1 MLRAASPRPRLAGPE
16 LDRAVE
22 EALSGPAQIGAPR
35 LESLGAGAGYLATFP
50 DAHAVLAANGLRQGR
65 DGLKADVRVEV
76 GPFGDG
82 ALRPLTEGRLELA
95 SISQR
100 ETWER
105 RLTKRWAGVDWGA
118 VMDRFCAAVLLAEKR
133 LDKPAILLRDAVDP
147 PSNAMA
153 ITPLVL
159 RSLHTLWFGADGTLK
174 SYAALAAGLSIH
186 AGLPLMGVQP
196 GLECRV
202 ALANFEP
209 FDAGEHKSRMR
220 KLLGVGPG
228 FPAAELP
235 DIVYVEC
242 YGSSLAEQVER
253 LQRIV
258 RDERIGFML
267 LDSIGFAADGP
278 LNDDETARRFWV
290 SAGQLGCPIL
300 ATGHTPKEG
309 DQVFGSRFW
318 RAGARGAWHITKID
332 GENPQ
337 QPILRF
343 INQKLSVDAVAG
355 AVNLAFDFSDG
366 QGVRLRL
373 VGAQE
378 VEAHDRLHDRIIA
391 ILRQRSGRPSTY
403 AELALALGKPEN
415 AVRRAVHEHPEQLAV
430 LEPAEGGKAKRIGL
444 SARRA
449 QLESTE

>member
-1 MLRAASPRPRLAGPE
+1 MAPTPRPKLTGAE
-16 LDRAVE
+16 LDRAVH
-22 EALSGPAQIGAPR
+22 EALSGPAQIGAPH
-35 LESLGAGAGYLATFP
+35 LESLGAGAGYAATFR
-50 DAHAVLAANGLRQGR
+50 DAHAVLTANGLRQGR

-76 GPFGDG
+76 GPFANGD
-82 ALRPLTEGRLELA
+82 LRPLTEGRLELA

-105 RLTKRWAGVDWGA
+105 RLSKRWPAADWGA

-133 LDKPAILLRDAVDP
+133 LDRPAILLRDAIDP
-147 PSNAMA
+147 PANAMA
-153 ITPLVL
+153 IAPLVL
-159 RSLHTLWFGADGTLK
+159 RNLHTLWFGADGTLK

-196 GLECRV
+196 GLDCRV

-220 KLLGVGPG
+220 KLLGVGLD
-228 FPAAELP
+228 FPVDELP
-235 DIVYVEC
+235 DIVYIEC
-242 YGSSLAEQVER
+242 YGSTLPEQVER
-253 LQRIV
+253 LQRVI
-258 RDERIGFML
+258 RDERIGFMI

-278 LNDDETARRFWV
+278 LNDDETARRFWM
-290 SAGQLGCPIL
+290 SAGQLGRPIL

-332 GENPQ
+332 GDNPS

-343 INQKLSVDAVAG
+343 INQKLSVDAAAS

-366 QGVRLRL
+366 RGVRVRL

-378 VEAHDRLHDRIIA
+378 VDAADRLHDRVIA
-391 ILRQRSGRPSTY
+391 ELRQRGGHPRTY
-403 AELALALGKPEN
+403 AELSLGLGKPEN
-415 AVRRAVHEHPEQLAV
+415 AIRRTVHEHPDLFTV
-430 LEPAEGGKAKRIGL
+430 LEPADGGKAKRVGL
-444 SARRA
+444 RARRA
-449 QLESTE
+449 HLESTE